1 MQSKVIPPQPSSFIE
16 SIRSIGYTLSTALA
30 DVVDNS
36 VAAQA
41 TVVRV
46 MTNVDAQDLKIGILD
61 DGIGMTEEELLQAM
75 TLGSQSPLIERAKF
89 DLGRFGL
96 GLKTASFSQ
105 CRVLTVVTR
114 SKGKTACARWNLDHI
129 SKVNK
134 WEVQLPEDTGEITWA
149 DLLQDKG
156 TLVLWER
163 LDPSIGGGGDS
174 VKAIEEFVGQMD
186 EARSHLELV
195 FHRLLSGDSG
205 RRKIRIEI
213 NDLPLKPFDPFHSQH
228 PATIAGPV
236 EIIRINGQKV
246 SIQAFTLPHRSKV
259 SLDEWEHYA
268 RPDGY
273 VRSQG
278 FYVYRERRLIIDG
291 TWFGLMR
298 QSELTKLARVRIDM
312 PNSLDEAWKIDV
324 KKASAQLPPIVRT
337 RLRRIIEP
345 LGATSKRVYK
355 SRGQKLVEDNHIP
368 VWSRLQNKNEIV
380 YKVNEDHPM
389 VIELQ
394 SKLSPQS
401 KFDFLRLIEVVGTSL
416 PTDALFADLGGDM
429 ESNVRTATT
438 DEALRYAALTTYE
451 HLSNMNKELDEILTM
466 MQVAEPFR
474 SNWNR
479 TEEILRNVTLEDT
492 SYE

>member
-1 MQSKVIPPQPSSFIE
+1 MQSKVIPPQPSSLIE

-36 VAAQA
+36 IAAQA
-41 TVVRV
+41 KVVRI
-46 MTNVDAQDLKIGILD
+46 MSNLDARDLKIGILD
-61 DGIGMTEEELLQAM
+61 DGIGMTEEELLRAM
-75 TLGSQSPLIERAKF
+75 TLGSQSPLFERAKF

-105 CRVLTVVTR
+105 CRVLTVVTK
-114 SKGKTACARWNLDHI
+114 SKGKTACARWDLDHI
-129 SKVNK
+129 SNTNK
-134 WEVQLPEDTGEITWA
+134 WEVQLPEDTREITWA
-149 DLLQDKG
+149 DLLNDGG

-163 LDPSIGGGGDS
+163 LDPSIGGGDPS
-174 VKAIEEFVGQMD
+174 RAIEDLAHQMD
-186 EARSHLELV
+186 EARRHLELV
-195 FHRLLSGDSG
+195 FHRFLSGDSG
-205 RRKIRIEI
+205 RRKIRIEV
-213 NDLPLKPFDPFHSQH
+213 NNLPLEAFDPFHSQH

-236 EIIRINGQKV
+236 EIIRVNNQKV

-259 SLDEWEHYA
+259 SLDQWEHYA
-268 RPDGY
+268 RPEGY
-273 VRSQG
+273 VKSQG
-278 FYVYRERRLIIDG
+278 FYVYREGRLIIAG

-312 PNSLDEAWKIDV
+312 PNTLDEAWKIDI
-324 KKASAQLPPIVRT
+324 KKASAQLPSAVRT

-355 SRGQKLVEDNHIP
+355 SRGQKLVEDNRIP
-368 VWSRLQNKNEIV
+368 VWTRLQNKNEII
-380 YKVNEDHPM
+380 YRVNEDHPM
-389 VIELQ
+389 VIELK

-401 KFDFLRLIEVVGTSL
+401 SLDFLKLIEVVGTSL
-416 PTDALFADLGGDM
+416 PTDTLFADLGGDV
-429 ESNVRTATT
+429 ESNVGTATT

-451 HLSNMNKELDEILTM
+451 HLSNMNKGFEEILAI

-479 TEEILRNVTLEDT
+479 TEEMLMNETLKDIPHE
-492 SYE
+492 